1 MNLMRIFL
9 ILNILISIKFIESIR
24 VSDVCF
30 KTESAECFGSQHS
43 ISCGD
48 FDSICA
54 KDRNTCETITLL
66 KSVPKSFYSSL
77 KRGYD
82 SLIIQ
87 IKDCT
92 KYKWNSDDVCLK
104 LKNCFEATYWGIY
117 GGSMFKPVECKCK
130 RNYSYRCNSH
140 FCASDHRACYELKK
154 INKSSVK
161 KC

>member
-1 MNLMRIFL
+1 MRIFL
-9 ILNILISIKFIESIR
+9 ILNILISIKFIECIK

-43 ISCGD
+43 IRCGD

-54 KDRNTCETITLL
+54 KDRNTCEKITLL

-87 IKDCT
+87 IKDCP
-92 KYKWNSDDVCLK
+92 KYKWNSDDVCLNNRN
-104 LKNCFEATYWGIY
+104 NCFRSMGY
-117 GGSMFKPVECKCK
+117 GGIWSIRNKSNECNCRGQYKHECKKIYCT
-130 RNYSYRCNSH
+130 
-140 FCASDHRACYELKK
+140 SDKRACKYLKK
-154 INKSSVK
+154 NRHHLK
-161 KC
+161 KCTSF